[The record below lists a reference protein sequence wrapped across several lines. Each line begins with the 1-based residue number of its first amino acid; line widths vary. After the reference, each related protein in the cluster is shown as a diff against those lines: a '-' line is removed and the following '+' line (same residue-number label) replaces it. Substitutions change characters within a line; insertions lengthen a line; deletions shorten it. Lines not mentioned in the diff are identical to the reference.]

1 MVMGKLLTA
10 FVIGNTSSLIAL
22 SPSHLGSFYSPQ
34 LLTHSIFIEPT
45 LPVQPAAKITV
56 SLPTATCAPSRY
68 STKMESAPTKAPFL
82 ASTTL

>member
-1 MVMGKLLTA
+1 MTIVTFRLLQGRAIFRMVMVMGKLFTA

-45 LPVQPAAKITV
+45 LPA
-56 SLPTATCAPSRY
+56 
-68 STKMESAPTKAPFL
+68 
-82 ASTTL
+82 